1 MMRKFSLFT
10 SKLDNSIPQKNSMHE
25 KLKIPKISNTLEIHT
40 RFNETGNDKME
51 RLFIFYLSPQEVH
64 NLKKPFP
71 EAS

>member
-25 KLKIPKISNTLEIHT
+25 KLKILKLVILLEIHT

-64 NLKKPFP
+64 NLETIP

>member
-1 MMRKFSLFT
+1 MRKFSLFT

-51 RLFIFYLSPQEVH
+51 RLFIFYLFSARSTQ
-64 NLKKPFP
+64 LKETIP